1 MEDTLESPHALFDCA
16 QRERRL
22 KTIIVCMFNL
32 SRNQCA
38 IAWPSFVLVLAA
50 FAGAVGAPMTVA
62 SGVLLLL
69 ACIAPT
75 AAMLLIWRGPPPPTV
90 AELLYAANTSDNRG
104 PR

>member
-1 MEDTLESPHALFDCA
+1 MS
-16 QRERRL
+16 
-22 KTIIVCMFNL
+22 NL

-38 IAWPSFVLVLAA
+38 IGWPSIVLLLAA

-62 SGVLLLL
+62 NGVLLLL
-69 ACIAPT
+69 ACAAPT

-90 AELLYAANTSDNRG
+90 AELLYAVNISENRG